1 MAEGDFKRFPYFEKY
16 QSWQDMKESAVNMPV
31 KRKSSGSGTQ
41 VSALPSKKKKMSGLV
56 PTKNA
61 VQALN
66 EYKTGI
72 IFSCSGLACQ

>member
-1 MAEGDFKRFPYFEKY
+1 MAEGDFKGFPYFEKY
-16 QSWQDMKESAVNMPV
+16 QSWKDMKESAVNMPV
-31 KRKSSGSGTQ
+31 KRKSSG
-41 VSALPSKKKKMSGLV
+41 SALPSKKKKMSGLV

-72 IFSCSGLACQ
+72 ISSCSGLACQ